1 MKFFTAFA
9 SAAVVSAID
18 FANLAL
24 IQAAQGNQGAGNLLN
39 NPFVFASMLKDDDSS
54 SSDSSLLSDPLA
66 LMALSGNLGGNM
78 GGGNMGLLTLSL
90 LDKTSGSD
98 DSFSNLMALQ
108 AMNGGEFPKLNYW
121 NKRK

>member
-39 NPFVFASMLKDDDSS
+39 NPFVFASMLKDDSS
-54 SSDSSLLSDPLA
+54 SSDSSSLLSDPIT
-66 LMALSGNLGGNM
+66 LMALSGGNF
-78 GGGNMGLLTLSL
+78 GGGNLDFLTLSL
-90 LDKTSGSD
+90 LDKTSSSD
-98 DSFSNLMALQ
+98 DSFSSLMALQ

>member
-39 NPFVFASMLKDDDSS
+39 NPFVFASMLKDDSS
-54 SSDSSLLSDPLA
+54 SSDSSLLSDPLT
-66 LMALSGNLGGNM
+66 LMALSGGNFGNLGG
-78 GGGNMGLLTLSL
+78 GNLDFLTLSL
-90 LDKTSGSD
+90 LDKTGSSD
-98 DSFSNLMALQ
+98 DSFSSLMALQ